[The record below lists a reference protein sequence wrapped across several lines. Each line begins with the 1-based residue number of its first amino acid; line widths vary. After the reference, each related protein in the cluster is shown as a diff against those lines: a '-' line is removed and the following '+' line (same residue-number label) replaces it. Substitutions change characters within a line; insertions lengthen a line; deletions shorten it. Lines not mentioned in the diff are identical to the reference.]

1 MLTTAVSV
9 RATPAFAFLTQ
20 PGVARRQGV
29 VSALCRAPQCLTRAT
44 WQPSSPTA
52 ASVVITSN
60 LFTLQGATV
69 FDMRYLA
76 TVVANCFLAFGEIL
90 QMHSRLHQLSGGVS
104 RVAQLLAAADA
115 TAALQQ
121 DIGENNICAA
131 PLDGA
136 LAVLCPWRLVLQV
149 PADACPKRLHA

>member
-1 MLTTAVSV
+1 
-9 RATPAFAFLTQ
+9 
-20 PGVARRQGV
+20 
-29 VSALCRAPQCLTRAT
+29 
-44 WQPSSPTA
+44 
-52 ASVVITSN
+52 
-60 LFTLQGATV
+60 
-69 FDMRYLA
+69 MRYLA

-115 TAALQQ
+115 AAALQQ
-121 DIGENNICAA
+121 DIAEHNIRAA

-136 LAVLCPWRLVLQV
+136 LAVLRSGSMMLQA